1 MYCWFDL
8 WEYLPRHFRNGWCI
22 EVGLSKLKYLVTKLE
37 LLISQYSSNSSKVKL
52 GVSQPT
58 KYWSKKSKTLSWTK
72 YSISHLLAIN
82 RQPRC
87 SKNLL
92 PILPTSSKTTNFFG
106 HSHLPTDWFTN
117 WFWMEIELGSFITK
131 FETKLPSTKTV
142 TTANPK
148 QMPKENEPS
157 RFFCIW
163 VHGASTWTTTGVKL
177 GVFKK
182 IFPSSTAPR
191 QQKARIRWQTITVEA
206 DSSSLRPEGN
216 VLIWPLSGAV
226 LVI

>member
-22 EVGLSKLKYLVTKLE
+22 EVGPSKLKYLVTKLE

-148 QMPKENEPS
+148 QMPKRKWTKS
-157 RFFCIW
+157 GFF
-163 VHGASTWTTTGVKL
+163 VFEYMALRL
-177 GVFKK
+177 G
-182 IFPSSTAPR
+182 R
-191 QQKARIRWQTITVEA
+191 RLE
-206 DSSSLRPEGN
+206 
-216 VLIWPLSGAV
+216 
-226 LVI
+226 